1 MFGICFADKL
11 PRDWRDLKACN
22 WDLYEAI
29 TEHMISK
36 GVMPETD
43 GLEPFFLCCDH
54 TEENAAETL
63 QAFEEG
69 LKLALK

>member
-1 MFGICFADKL
+1 
-11 PRDWRDLKACN
+11 
-22 WDLYEAI
+22 
-29 TEHMISK
+29 
-36 GVMPETD
+36 MPETD